1 MDSQLTYMDGFETSN
16 SAREAKQD
24 SLRRWAEL
32 GRVVRVEQY
41 EPKGAGD
48 SGSEGTAAAA

>member
-24 SLRRWAEL
+24 SLRRWAEI
-32 GRVVRVEQY
+32 GHVRVEPY

-48 SGSEGTAAAA
+48 PGPEATAAAA